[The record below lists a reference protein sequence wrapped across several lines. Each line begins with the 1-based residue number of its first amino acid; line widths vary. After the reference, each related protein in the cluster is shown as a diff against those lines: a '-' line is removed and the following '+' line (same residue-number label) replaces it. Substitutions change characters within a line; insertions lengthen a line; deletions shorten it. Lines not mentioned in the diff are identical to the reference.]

1 MHIAPCVRDGQAQA
15 CCTTR
20 QAVTP
25 SHHGASYVIST
36 RCEYYL
42 QLAVPDQ
49 PHAVHTICVTVNNRV
64 KNRTGCDVLTDS
76 QEALV
81 RCAMLHATSNMHHI
95 ILNSGRITKGAQGQ
109 KGAKVACTRWSA
121 VCLTVLSL
129 GTTMQLSDQDLQR
142 RPRKVR
148 LTLL

>member
-36 RCEYYL
+36 QCEYYL

-49 PHAVHTICVTVNNRV
+49 PNAVHTIRVTANNRV
-64 KNRTGCDVLTDS
+64 KNRTGCDVLTNS
-76 QEALV
+76 RTRASGTV
-81 RCAMLHATSNMHHI
+81 RNAACYLKYAPH
-95 ILNSGRITKGAQGQ
+95 SGSITKGAPDVHWG
-109 KGAKVACTRWSA
+109 KSCLHTLVLL
-121 VCLTVLSL
+121 LTVLAQPCSCQIKTCKEGL
-129 GTTMQLSDQDLQR
+129 E
-142 RPRKVR
+142 R
-148 LTLL
+148 LD